1 MRGFIF
7 FFLAAFW
14 TMASLM
20 GGTLATRI
28 GPSSIHGMGAF
39 ATESF
44 HIGEKIGAGVKVV
57 RSCNVPR
64 EGEKMNWTLSVTPE
78 LGIWVNHCLR
88 SPTAR
93 IDRDQDSQ
101 GVMWVRAIRLLSPG
115 DEITVN
121 YNADDMKGFLVPAPH
136 FFVEC

>member
-7 FFLAAFW
+7 FFLTAFW
-14 TMASLM
+14 TTVSLM
-20 GGTLATRI
+20 GGPLATRI

-39 ATESF
+39 TTKPF
-44 HIGEKIGAGVKVV
+44 HVGEKIGAGVKVV
-57 RSCNVPR
+57 VSYNVPR
-64 EGEKMNWTLSVTPE
+64 EGERMNLTLSVTPE
-78 LGIWVNHCLR
+78 LGIWINHCLR

-93 IDRDQDSQ
+93 IDRNWDSQ
-101 GVMWVRAIRLLSPG
+101 GVVWVRAIRPLSTG

-121 YNADDMKGFLVPAPH
+121 YNAEDMKGFLVPAPH